1 MSGAPTTIV
10 RGPIDRCLLRVSSR
24 MFSSA
29 ACALMYEIIGVSLFL
44 YAVLGVP
51 RMRSS
56 HPCQLKMAKRSV
68 LDPSSAEEAAEEE
81 EEEDAA
87 MAGEKLYSRSNISSV
102 PNSSAVPD
110 ISCEGTRANTE
121 HRRL

>member
-1 MSGAPTTIV
+1 
-10 RGPIDRCLLRVSSR
+10 
-24 MFSSA
+24 
-29 ACALMYEIIGVSLFL
+29 
-44 YAVLGVP
+44 
-51 RMRSS
+51 
-56 HPCQLKMAKRSV
+56 MAKRSV

-110 ISCEGTRANTE
+110 ISCEGTSEQSTGDCERHVLRACKLVDACSAYE
-121 HRRL
+121 HRQHATAALSIAAAWCLSLSADLEGAFLLD